1 MGSSWP
7 SYWLI
12 SGNLI
17 MQDFPSFKFDE
28 MFYFMHL
35 FFFLNR
41 HVHSDFGRSLFWL
54 HYETKVFAAILS
66 TALMSWVSAEFR
78 RPVINSSAET
88 RVRESKRRGDRDAL
102 YASEQ
107 KRYS

>member
-17 MQDFPSFKFDE
+17 MQDFQSFKFDE

-35 FFFLNR
+35 FFLNPY
-41 HVHSDFGRSLFWL
+41 VHSDFGHSFILASL
-54 HYETKVFAAILS
+54 
-66 TALMSWVSAEFR
+66 
-78 RPVINSSAET
+78 
-88 RVRESKRRGDRDAL
+88 
-102 YASEQ
+102 
-107 KRYS
+107 

>member
-17 MQDFPSFKFDE
+17 MQDFHRLKFDE

-35 FFFLNR
+35 FFLFKSLRPLRLWPFFHSGFIIKQKFLPP
-41 HVHSDFGRSLFWL
+41 LFP
-54 HYETKVFAAILS
+54 
-66 TALMSWVSAEFR
+66 R
-78 RPVINSSAET
+78 R
-88 RVRESKRRGDRDAL
+88 
-102 YASEQ
+102 
-107 KRYS
+107 